1 MNHFDVNLDTRGSHM
16 ATSNYKEEKCNFAMN
31 PEDGAYL

>member
-1 MNHFDVNLDTRGSHM
+1 M

-31 PEDGAYL
+31 PEDGAYLWTALKD